1 MGKLNTTDIS
11 RNNLNHP
18 TVTLRIP
25 PMATKLV
32 DHCVTY
38 GVKITVSAGSETLT
52 VYSEGK
58 GPDLRDK
65 RFVTVTTISGDVISI
80 NTRNIVMVAPV
91 TFINTL
97 WECSSDET
105 DYDVIHALYVI
116 GRNDRIIFSEKGHE
130 PVKKGYYEKE
140 ILKLTIGQLL

>member
-11 RNNLNHP
+11 RNHLNHP

-25 PMATKLV
+25 PMATEPV

-52 VYSEGK
+52 VYSEGN

-65 RFVTVTTISGDVISI
+65 GFVMVTTISGDVISI
-80 NTRNIVMVAPV
+80 NTCNIVMVTPV
-91 TFINTL
+91 TFINAL
-97 WECSSDET
+97 WECGSDET
-105 DYDVIHALYVI
+105 DHDAIHALYVI
-116 GRNDRIIFSEKGHE
+116 GRNDKIIFSEKGQE
-130 PVKKGYYEKE
+130 PVKKTYYEKE
-140 ILKLTIGQLL
+140 MPKITIGQLL